1 MRVWNTK
8 WILGL
13 SLVGGLLIGDVALA
27 QTKPSEI
34 DGRSAQ
40 GGSRNI
46 LRPAVP
52 LLSIAPDSRSS
63 AMGDAGVASEPD
75 VFSQHWNSAKY
86 ALIPKQWGVAISY
99 IPWLRKLTNEINL
112 AYLAGYYRIDKMQTL
127 SASLRYFSMGQM
139 KFTDE
144 MGNPLT
150 THNPNEFAIVPTLR
164 AVLHNKTVQVLPV
177 RGCLTRLI

>member
-13 SLVGGLLIGDVALA
+13 SLVGGLLIGDVASA

-40 GGSRNI
+40 GGARNI
-46 LRPAVP
+46 LHPAVP

-112 AYLAGYYRIDKMQTL
+112 AYLAGY
-127 SASLRYFSMGQM
+127 
-139 KFTDE
+139 
-144 MGNPLT
+144 
-150 THNPNEFAIVPTLR
+150 
-164 AVLHNKTVQVLPV
+164 
-177 RGCLTRLI
+177 